1 MIETVK
7 DSYYNFVD
15 EQSDIKSLI
24 HLINLQGDNLVGLEL
39 GVYKGLSFCTILQ
52 NCPRVKELHGID
64 SWEPYVDY
72 LKDVYDEKPVFEM
85 DNKTIKHI
93 RLTALHNIEFS
104 GHQQKSIIHEKDSND
119 AVNDFED
126 ESLDFIFMDTY
137 MNLEQ
142 AKKDLNSWYPKVKKG
157 GIFSGH
163 DWNCNIIQNVVND
176 YRNKNNINS
185 TLSVFDNTWVWKK

>member
-1 MIETVK
+1 
-7 DSYYNFVD
+7 
-15 EQSDIKSLI
+15 
-24 HLINLQGDNLVGLEL
+24 
-39 GVYKGLSFCTILQ
+39 
-52 NCPRVKELHGID
+52 
-64 SWEPYVDY
+64 
-72 LKDVYDEKPVFEM
+72 M